1 MRQHLISALV
11 SIIIVTAAADASAIS
26 LTPLSA
32 DASKS
37 PVQLVQEK
45 HNETLKQK
53 VKRIWRDWTGY
64 QFDVACPIFPIP
76 LTHTTCTE
84 TGKSREDARAKCQ
97 ARNPFCSVAD
107 ARRS

>member
-1 MRQHLISALV
+1 MRLYLVSALA
-11 SIIIVTAAADASAIS
+11 SIVIVAAAADASALS
-26 LTPLSA
+26 LTPLSP

-37 PVQLVQEK
+37 QVLLVQEK
-45 HNETLKQK
+45 KDETLKQK
-53 VKRIWRDWTGY
+53 VKRIWRNWTGY

-76 LTHTTCTE
+76 LTHSTCTE

>member
-1 MRQHLISALV
+1 MRLYLV
-11 SIIIVTAAADASAIS
+11 SIFASIVIVAAAADASALS

-32 DASKS
+32 DTSKS
-37 PVQLVQEK
+37 QTLLAQEK
-45 HNETLKQK
+45 KDETLKQK

-64 QFDVACPIFPIP
+64 KFDVACPIFPIP
-76 LTHTTCTE
+76 LTHSTCTE

>member
-1 MRQHLISALV
+1 M
-11 SIIIVTAAADASAIS
+11 
-26 LTPLSA
+26 TPLSA

-37 PVQLVQEK
+37 QVLLIQEK
-45 HNETLKQK
+45 KQDETLKQK

-64 QFDVACPIFPIP
+64 KFDVACPIFPIP
-76 LTHTTCTE
+76 LTHSTCME